1 MVARIQHVRAPGIK
15 LRAVNRTT
23 RWLLPVVLAI
33 LVVGA
38 IVGAAVH

>member
-1 MVARIQHVRAPGIK
+1 MVANSARK